1 MHMELPSDITSTSRL
16 PIVRNWF
23 DRGLL
28 LATLLTCA
36 VAISP
41 AAADPDLWGH
51 VQYGRD
57 ALTDGLS
64 PTTTYSFT
72 AEGYRWINH
81 ENLAELF
88 LATMI
93 DTVGPVGLLIVK
105 CLLGVGV
112 IGLIMFVA
120 CRQGASLLSVCLLAM
135 LVSTNL
141 TYFWSTRPQLLSYI
155 YCALLMGLLA
165 YCFKGW
171 QGRCHFPWLE
181 PSDSEAPPLI
191 YSSFRMRCLWLAPV
205 LFFFW
210 ANSHGGFVAGYC
222 IFVAYIGLRGLEL
235 LINWGRGSYGML
247 RRLTMMVVASG
258 LATLINPYGPG
269 LHEWLIQSLTRPR
282 PEIIEWH
289 APDMTSTVMIPLW
302 VIMFSWFAVML
313 LTRRSRDITHFVI
326 LLLTLWQTLS
336 HVRHMPFFAIPF
348 GFWMAPHI
356 DSVLQRFRIGE
367 HTDSLGQAMKPAMK
381 FALVSVFLFAFLLLG
396 YKLNSRLRQMTVD
409 RKEYPVAAMQ
419 FMADNEMHGRLIVT
433 YNWAQYTIAAFGP
446 AHPDDKKA
454 MLVSFDGRFRTCYP
468 QEVVDM
474 NFDFVL
480 GDLVPRYR
488 GSDPLAFDD
497 EEVLEYGDPDVVLI
511 NRLQPHSVN
520 VMFRNLESWTLLY
533 QDGLA
538 QVWGRSKTF
547 DDSTSSRYI
556 APDRRQVT
564 DDEQVGKVSWPALPQ
579 RQRTTGQLGLVGAL

>member
-1 MHMELPSDITSTSRL
+1 MNLPSDNSPMSR
-16 PIVRNWF
+16 PPVIRNWF

-36 VAISP
+36 VAMSP
-41 AAADPDLWGH
+41 AAADSDLWGH

-57 ALTDGLS
+57 ALSDGIS

-88 LATMI
+88 LAVMI
-93 DTVGPVGLLIVK
+93 DTIGPVGLLIVK

-112 IGLIMFVA
+112 IGLIMVVA

-141 TYFWSTRPQLLSYI
+141 TYFWRTRPQLLSYVF
-155 YCALLMGLLA
+155 CALLMGLLA
-165 YCFKGW
+165 YCFQGW
-171 QGRCHFPWLE
+171 EGRCHFRWLE
-181 PSDSEAPPLI
+181 RRDTESAPLT
-191 YSSFRMRCLWLAPV
+191 YSSFRLRCFWLAPV

-222 IFVAYIGLRGLEL
+222 IFTAYLGLRGVEL
-235 LINWGRGSYGML
+235 LANRGRQSFGML

-269 LHEWLIQSLTRPR
+269 LHGWLIQSLGMPR

-289 APDMTSTVMIPLW
+289 APDLTSTVMIPLW
-302 VIMFSWFAVML
+302 VIMFSWFSAML
-313 LTRRSRDITHFVI
+313 LTKRSRDITHSVI

-356 DSVLQRFRIGE
+356 DSVLQRFRISE
-367 HTDSLGQAMKPAMK
+367 HTDSLGQAMRPAMK
-381 FALVSVFLFAFLLLG
+381 MAFAGVFVFAFCLLG
-396 YKLNSRLRQMTVD
+396 YKLQSRLRQMTVD
-409 RKEYPVAAMQ
+409 RKEYPVAAIQ

-433 YNWAQYTIAAFGP
+433 YNWAQYAIAALGP
-446 AHPDDKKA
+446 AHPDDDKA

-474 NFDFVL
+474 NFDFIL
-480 GDLVPRYR
+480 GRLVPRYR
-488 GSDPLAFDD
+488 GSDPQAFDD
-497 EEVLEYGDPDVVLI
+497 DEVLQYGDPEVVLI
-511 NRLQPHSVN
+511 NRFQPHSVN
-520 VMFRNLESWTLLY
+520 VMFRNQQNWTLLY
-533 QDGLA
+533 QDRVA
-538 QVWGRSKTF
+538 QVWGRSQTF
-547 DDSTSSRYI
+547 DDPAGARYI
-556 APDRRQVT
+556 APDRRQIT
-564 DDEQVGKVSWPALPQ
+564 DDEQVGVVSWPALPQ
-579 RQRTTGQLGLVGAL
+579 RERATEQLSLEAVL

>member
-1 MHMELPSDITSTSRL
+1 MNLPRDDSSGRRS
-16 PIVRNWF
+16 PIIRNWF

-36 VAISP
+36 VALSP

-57 ALTDGLS
+57 ALSDGLA

-88 LATMI
+88 LAVVI
-93 DTVGPVGLLIVK
+93 DTIGPVGLLIVK
-105 CLLGVGV
+105 CLLGVCV
-112 IGLIMFVA
+112 IGLIMAIA

-141 TYFWSTRPQLLSYI
+141 TYFWCTRPQLLSYV

-165 YCFKGW
+165 YCFQGW
-171 QGRCHFPWLE
+171 EGRCHFRWLE
-181 PSDSEAPPLI
+181 KRDAESLPPA
-191 YSSFRMRCLWLAPV
+191 YSSSRMRCLWLAPL

-222 IFVAYIGLRGLEL
+222 IFVAYLGLRGVEL
-235 LINWGRGSYGML
+235 LVNRGRDSFGML

-269 LHEWLIQSLTRPR
+269 LHRWLIQSLGMPR
-282 PEIIEWH
+282 PEIVEWH
-289 APDMTSTVMIPLW
+289 APDLTSTVMIPLW
-302 VIMFSWFAVML
+302 VIMFSWFAAML
-313 LTRRSRDITHFVI
+313 LTRRSRDITHSII

-356 DSVLQRFRIGE
+356 DSVLSRFRIGE
-367 HTDSLGQAMKPAMK
+367 HTDSLGQAMQPAMK
-381 FALVSVFLFAFLLLG
+381 VAFAGVFLFAFCLLG
-396 YKLNSRLRQMTVD
+396 YKLQSRLRQMTVA
-409 RKEYPVAAMQ
+409 RNEYPVTAFQ
-419 FMADNEMHGRLIVT
+419 FMADNDLHGRLIVT
-433 YNWAQYTIAAFGP
+433 YNWAQYAIAAFGP
-446 AHPDDKKA
+446 KHPDDNKA

-480 GDLVPRYR
+480 GDLVPRFR
-488 GSDPLAFDD
+488 GSNPAAFDD
-497 EEVLEYGDPDVVLI
+497 EEVLDYAAPEVVLI
-511 NRLQPHSVN
+511 NRCQPHSVN
-520 VMFRNLESWTLLY
+520 VMFRNQHEWTLLY
-533 QDGLA
+533 QDRVA
-538 QVWGRSKTF
+538 QVWGRRTTF
-547 DDSTSSRYI
+547 DDPANARYV
-556 APDRRQVT
+556 APGRRQIT
-564 DDEQVGKVSWPALPQ
+564 DDEQTGVVSWPALPLRKSTP
-579 RQRTTGQLGLVGAL
+579 RQFAWGASS

>member
-1 MHMELPSDITSTSRL
+1 MNFPSDDSLSRRPAL
-16 PIVRNWF
+16 IRNWF

-36 VAISP
+36 VALSP

-57 ALTDGLS
+57 AISDGLAR
-64 PTTTYSFT
+64 TTTYSFT
-72 AEGYRWINH
+72 ADGYRWINH

-88 LATMI
+88 LAIMI
-93 DTVGPVGLLIVK
+93 DTIGPVGLLIVK

-112 IGLIMFVA
+112 IGLIMTVA
-120 CRQGASLLSVCLLAM
+120 RRQGAGLLSVCLLAM

-141 TYFWSTRPQLLSYI
+141 TYFWCTRPQLLSYV

-165 YCFKGW
+165 YCFRGW
-171 QGRCHFPWLE
+171 EGRCHFRWLE
-181 PSDSEAPPLI
+181 GRATESSPPV

-222 IFVAYIGLRGLEL
+222 IFVAYLGLRAVEL
-235 LINWGRGSYGML
+235 LVARGRASFGML
-247 RRLTMMVVASG
+247 RRLTMMIVASG

-269 LHEWLIQSLTRPR
+269 LHRWLIQSLGMPR
-282 PEIIEWH
+282 PEIVEWH
-289 APDMTSTVMIPLW
+289 APDLTSTVMIPLW

-313 LTRRSRDITHFVI
+313 LTKRSRDVTHAVI

-356 DSVLQRFRIGE
+356 DSVLGRFRIGE
-367 HTDSLGQAMKPAMK
+367 HTDSLGQAMKPAVK
-381 FALVSVFLFAFLLLG
+381 VAFAGVFFFAFCLLG
-396 YKLNSRLRQMTVD
+396 YKLHGRLRQMTVA
-409 RKEYPVAAMQ
+409 RGEYPVAAFQ
-419 FMADNEMHGRLIVT
+419 FMADNDLHGRLIVT
-433 YNWAQYTIAAFGP
+433 YNWAQYAIAAFGP
-446 AHPDDKKA
+446 RHPDDGRA

-497 EEVLEYGDPDVVLI
+497 TEVLDYGDPELVLI

-520 VMFRNLESWTLLY
+520 VMFRNQRNWTLLY
-533 QDGLA
+533 QDRVA
-538 QVWGRSKTF
+538 QVWGRRATF
-547 DDSTSSRYI
+547 DDPASPRYI
-556 APDRRQVT
+556 VPGQRRIT
-564 DDEQVGKVSWPALPQ
+564 DDEQTGVVSWPALPI
-579 RQRTTGQLGLVGAL
+579 RQTAQTFAVR